1 MRKYVALRVGKG
13 AISFLLDKNA
23 IKVTS
28 ILTLLTIFIILLSSS
43 VGEVF
48 ISPND
53 LIQTLIGNGSP
64 LHELVV
70 FSFRIPRIFIALFV
84 GVCLAVAGAIMQNLF
99 RNPLASPDIIG
110 ITGGASVAVVLFL
123 TIFSDTNHS
132 LTVSIGWMPIAS
144 FIGACLTGI
153 AVYIFA
159 WKDGVSTFR
168 LVLIGI
174 GLSLLTKSL
183 TTLFMI
189 KGPIYQ
195 ASQAN
200 IWITGSVYAANWSQ
214 VYILFPLTVILLITS
229 IIMTRNVNIQEF
241 GDDIATGVGSHVERN
256 RFLLLML
263 STALVASAV
272 SFAGGISFVGLIAPH
287 IARRLVGSSFGV
299 VLPVSALIGAII
311 VMFSD
316 FLGKTIFLPLEVP
329 AGVFTALIGAPY
341 FVYLLYKHRNS

>member
-1 MRKYVALRVGKG
+1 MKKYTAFRFGKG
-13 AISFLLDKNA
+13 AVSFLLDKSA
-23 IKVTS
+23 VKVCS
-28 ILTLLTIFIILLSSS
+28 ILTFLSIMIILLSSS
-43 VGEVF
+43 VGEIF
-48 ISPND
+48 YSPND
-53 LIQTLIGNGSP
+53 LIQALIGNGSS
-64 LHELVV
+64 LHELVI
-70 FSFRIPRIFIALFV
+70 FSFRFPRIFIALFV

-110 ITGGASVAVVLFL
+110 VTGGASVAVVLFL

-132 LTVSIGWMPIAS
+132 LTVSIGWMPVAA
-144 FIGACLTGI
+144 FIGACLTGV
-153 AVYIFA
+153 AVYLFA

-214 VYILFPLTVILLITS
+214 VYILFPLTVILLIIS
-229 IIMTRNVNIQEF
+229 VVMTRNVNIQEF
-241 GDDIATGVGSHVERN
+241 GDEIATGVGSHVERN

-311 VMFSD
+311 VMLSD
-316 FLGKTIFLPLEVP
+316 LLGKTLFLPLEVP

-341 FVYLLYKHRNS
+341 FIYLLYKHRNS